1 LKRVIITAAN
11 SFIGRRVTK
20 VLSEN
25 GYYVYAV
32 VRNTFTDHDIFKEMV
47 NCKIIHCDMNE
58 YDALGKCIAERCDIG
73 IAMAWD
79 GTRGIDRSDK
89 EKQENNFKNSA
100 DAINSFIALGC
111 SKIITAGSQAEYGS
125 CFGKRKITE
134 EDICRPNTAYGVSKL
149 KLFEYAERRCA
160 ENRIVLI
167 EPRYF
172 SLYGE
177 DDYAG
182 TMIISIIQK
191 MLNHKP
197 CELTECIQQWDF
209 LYIDDAVNALYKLLV
224 SETAEG
230 IYNIGSGISK
240 PLREYIEEMRRI
252 SDSRSELLYGTI
264 PYPETGIVNTNPAI
278 DKLLNT
284 IGWKPETSFEEGICK
299 VIRYQKGIV
308 L

>member
-1 LKRVIITAAN
+1 MKRVIITAAN

-100 DAINSFIALGC
+100 DAIIALGC